1 MIFFLL
7 SRAVPQILDTQEDML
22 QNKNQN
28 KQPMRENDKVI
39 DTHNIISG
47 TMFEPRVNCHFEN
60 FNTIAVWDRL
70 FLSGTVAVT

>member
-1 MIFFLL
+1 
-7 SRAVPQILDTQEDML
+7 
-22 QNKNQN
+22 
-28 KQPMRENDKVI
+28 MRENDKVI